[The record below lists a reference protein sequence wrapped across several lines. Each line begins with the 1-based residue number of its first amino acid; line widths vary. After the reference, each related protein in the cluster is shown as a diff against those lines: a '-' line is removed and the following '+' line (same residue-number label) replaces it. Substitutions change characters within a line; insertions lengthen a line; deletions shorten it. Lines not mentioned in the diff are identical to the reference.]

1 MGRCQTA
8 AGAAAGATALNAP
21 LLTAT
26 SISRRFGG
34 IIAVSDFSFEIHP
47 GEVMGLI
54 GPNGAG
60 KSTTFNVIS
69 GFYKPTTGRLVFL
82 GEDITG
88 LSAAAISR
96 RGLVR
101 TFQHGSLLRE
111 MSVHDNILIGTLRTV
126 RDNPGRERRVRETAE
141 LLGLGDLLDV
151 TAGSLP
157 HGHQRMLS
165 IAIAFAARPKLLCL
179 DEPLTGLN
187 STEAGAALTM
197 MARIRDEFATTI
209 LLVDHNMRAVMRI
222 CDRIVV
228 LNYGQKLAEGT
239 PTEIRN
245 NLDVI
250 HAYLGDEA

>member
-1 MGRCQTA
+1 MS
-8 AGAAAGATALNAP
+8 AP
-21 LLTAT
+21 LLIAEG
-26 SISRRFGG
+26 ISRRFGG
-34 IIAVSDFSFEIHP
+34 ILAVSDFSFEIRP

-69 GFYKPTTGRLVFL
+69 GFYKPTSGKLTFL

-101 TFQHGSLLRE
+101 TFQHGSLLRD
-111 MSVHDNILIGTLRTV
+111 MSVHDNILIGALRAV
-126 RDNPGRERRVRETAE
+126 RDNPGRESRVRETAE
-141 LLGLGDLLDV
+141 LLGLRGMLD
-151 TAGSLP
+151 TIAGSLP
-157 HGHQRMLS
+157 HGLQRMLS

-187 STEAGAALTM
+187 STEAVAALAV

-239 PTEIRN
+239 PAEIRN
-245 NLDVI
+245 NQDVI
-250 HAYLGDEA
+250 RAYLGDGE

>member
-1 MGRCQTA
+1 MS
-8 AGAAAGATALNAP
+8 AP
-21 LLTAT
+21 LLIAEG
-26 SISRRFGG
+26 ISRRFGG
-34 IIAVSDFSFEIHP
+34 ILAVSDFSFEIRP

-69 GFYKPTTGRLVFL
+69 GFYKPTSGKLTFL

-101 TFQHGSLLRE
+101 TFQHGSLLRD
-111 MSVHDNILIGTLRTV
+111 MSVHDNILIGALRAV
-126 RDNPGRERRVRETAE
+126 RDNPGRESRVRETAE
-141 LLGLGDLLDV
+141 LLGLHGMLD
-151 TAGSLP
+151 TIAGSLP
-157 HGHQRMLS
+157 HGLQRMLS

-187 STEAGAALTM
+187 STEAVAALAV

-239 PTEIRN
+239 PAEIRN
-245 NLDVI
+245 NQDVI
-250 HAYLGDEA
+250 RAYLGDGE

>member
-1 MGRCQTA
+1 MTA
-8 AGAAAGATALNAP
+8 
-21 LLTAT
+21 LLTAER
-26 SISRRFGG
+26 ISRRFGG
-34 IIAVSDFSFEIHP
+34 IVAVSDFSFEIRP

-69 GFYKPTTGRLVFL
+69 GFYKPSSGRLTFQ

-88 LSAAAISR
+88 LSAPAISR

-111 MSVHDNILIGTLRTV
+111 MSVHDNILIGTLRAV
-126 RDNPGRERRVRETAE
+126 RHNAERESRVRETAE
-141 LLGLGDLLDV
+141 LLGLGRLLDA

-157 HGHQRMLS
+157 HGLQRMLS

-187 STEAGAALTM
+187 STEAASALEV

-239 PTEIRN
+239 PAEIRN
-245 NLDVI
+245 NPAVI
-250 HAYLGDEA
+250 RAYLGDDE

>member
-1 MGRCQTA
+1 MTA
-8 AGAAAGATALNAP
+8 
-21 LLTAT
+21 LLTAER
-26 SISRRFGG
+26 ISRRFGG
-34 IIAVSDFSFEIHP
+34 IVAVSEFSFEIRP

-69 GFYKPTTGRLVFL
+69 GFYKPSSGKLTFQ

-88 LSAAAISR
+88 LSAPAISR

-111 MSVHDNILIGTLRTV
+111 MTVHDNILMGTLRAV
-126 RDNPGRERRVRETAE
+126 RNNAERESRVRETAE
-141 LLGLGDLLDV
+141 LLGLGRLLDA

-157 HGHQRMLS
+157 HGLQRMLS

-187 STEAGAALTM
+187 STEAASALEV

-239 PTEIRN
+239 PAEIRN
-245 NLDVI
+245 NPDVI
-250 HAYLGDEA
+250 RAYLGDDE

>member
-1 MGRCQTA
+1 MT
-8 AGAAAGATALNAP
+8 AP
-21 LLTAT
+21 LLVAQA
-26 SISRRFGG
+26 ISRRFGG
-34 IIAVSDFSFEIHP
+34 ILAVNDFSFEIQP

-69 GFYKPTTGRLVFL
+69 GFYKPTTGKLTFL

-111 MSVHDNILIGTLRTV
+111 MTVHDNILIGALRAV
-126 RDNPGRERRVRETAE
+126 RDNSGREMRVRETAA
-141 LLGLGDLLDV
+141 LLGLGGLLHA

-157 HGHQRMLS
+157 HGLQRMLS

-187 STEAGAALTM
+187 STEAVAALEVIG
-197 MARIRDEFATTI
+197 RIRDEYETTI
-209 LLVDHNMRAVMRI
+209 LLVDHNMRVVMRI
-222 CDRIVV
+222 CDRIAV

-239 PTEIRN
+239 PEEIRN
-245 NLDVI
+245 NPDVI
-250 HAYLGDEA
+250 RAYLGDGE

>member
-1 MGRCQTA
+1 MS
-8 AGAAAGATALNAP
+8 AP
-21 LLTAT
+21 LLIAEN
-26 SISRRFGG
+26 ISRRFGG
-34 IIAVSDFSFEIHP
+34 ILAVSDFSFEIRP

-69 GFYKPTTGRLVFL
+69 GFYKPTSGKLIFQ

-101 TFQHGSLLRE
+101 TFQHGSLLRD
-111 MSVHDNILIGTLRTV
+111 MSVHDNILIGALRAV
-126 RDNPGRERRVRETAE
+126 RDNSGRENRVRETAE
-141 LLGLGDLLDV
+141 LLGLRGMLD
-151 TAGSLP
+151 TIAGSLP
-157 HGHQRMLS
+157 HGLQRMLS

-187 STEAGAALTM
+187 STEAVAALAV

-239 PTEIRN
+239 PAEIRN
-245 NLDVI
+245 NQDVI
-250 HAYLGDEA
+250 RAYLGDGE